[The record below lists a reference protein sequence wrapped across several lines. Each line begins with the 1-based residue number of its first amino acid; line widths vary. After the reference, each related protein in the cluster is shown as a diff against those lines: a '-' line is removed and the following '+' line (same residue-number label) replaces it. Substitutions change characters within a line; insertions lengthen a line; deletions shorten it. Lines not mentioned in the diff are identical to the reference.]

1 MIPHVTHAGAFAILK
16 GAIAMAAEL
25 QAPASIAVVDSD
37 GSLLAFL
44 RLDGAPASSGPAAI
58 EKAAA
63 AVAAAAGLRGGVP
76 VVVNGR
82 TVGGVG
88 VVTGGAEHD
97 VVLAQ
102 AGIACLQTGGLR
114 ASVQ

>member
-44 RLDGAPASSGPAAI
+44 RLDGAPPSSGPAAI
-58 EKAAA
+58 EKAVA
-63 AVAAAAGLRGGVP
+63 AVAASRGGVP
-76 VVVNGR
+76 VVVDGR

-88 VVTGGAEHD
+88 VVAGEVGHD

-102 AGIACLQTGGLR
+102 AGIACL
-114 ASVQ
+114 